1 MRGKAPA
8 HQLRCPQAPACQC
21 QIGAKAP
28 RQPRKNHRGATVRD
42 QANTGL
48 RHGPDRALGG
58 HPEPSIERKA
68 DTSAHDHTVPEGDLR
83 QPWLHTSKAVDQSE
97 GHAISVGGWH
107 ARNTFTM
114 YFWWKVRMS
123 KEATEAFNVASSGE
137 SPVTC
142 TYHQNCSHFRMILPP
157 VNDRLNLPVHI
168 VVQGVEGLRPVQLDR
183 PQSGRAVFVNIDL
196 GLHSHQ

>member
-48 RHGPDRALGG
+48 RKNHRGATVRDQANAGLRHGPDRALGC

-83 QPWLHTSKAVDQSE
+83 
-97 GHAISVGGWH
+97 
-107 ARNTFTM
+107 
-114 YFWWKVRMS
+114 
-123 KEATEAFNVASSGE
+123 
-137 SPVTC
+137 
-142 TYHQNCSHFRMILPP
+142 
-157 VNDRLNLPVHI
+157 
-168 VVQGVEGLRPVQLDR
+168 
-183 PQSGRAVFVNIDL
+183 
-196 GLHSHQ
+196 